1 MNNILLT
8 TWKKNELV
16 KIITV
21 DDFTKYLLSSLEK
34 IIKIQTN
41 EQTKKQKKKMTL
53 WPERENH

>member
-16 KIITV
+16 KIMTV

-34 IIKIQTN
+34 IIKIQIN
-41 EQTKKQKKKMTL
+41 EQTKKQKKMTL